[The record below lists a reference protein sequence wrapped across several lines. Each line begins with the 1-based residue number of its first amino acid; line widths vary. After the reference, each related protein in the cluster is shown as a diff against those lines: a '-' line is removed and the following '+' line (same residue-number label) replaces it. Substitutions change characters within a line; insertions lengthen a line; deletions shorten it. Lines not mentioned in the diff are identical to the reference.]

1 MKPLTIYQ
9 ETINLMSEALLA
21 RDADL
26 LGSMFDFPYLVS
38 GLQNHMVF
46 RSLDELR
53 PAFEVFFTGFARR
66 GVTHYERVAREAE
79 YVRPDRIVG
88 WHYSHIIA
96 NGERLA
102 PPRAAGEVLVR
113 RGDRWLVSESNYP
126 VVAAD
131 WPLTE
136 DKIFS
141 DTGFFGKPPGLGG
154 NG

>member
-1 MKPLTIYQ
+1 MNPLTIYQ
-9 ETINLMSEALLA
+9 QVITGMAEALLA
-21 RDADL
+21 RDAGR
-26 LGSMFDFPYLVS
+26 LGAMFDFPYLVS

-53 PAFEVFFTGFARR
+53 PAVEVFFDSFARR
-66 GVTHYERVAREAE
+66 GVTHYERVAREAD

-113 RGDRWLVSESNYP
+113 RDGRWRVSESNYP
-126 VVAAD
+126 VIAAD

-141 DTGFFGKPPGLGG
+141 ETGFFGRPPGLGG
-154 NG
+154 RT

>member
-1 MKPLTIYQ
+1 MAGQ
-9 ETINLMSEALLA
+9 
-21 RDADL
+21 
-26 LGSMFDFPYLVS
+26 
-38 GLQNHMVF
+38 Q
-46 RSLDELR
+46 
-53 PAFEVFFTGFARR
+53 
-66 GVTHYERVAREAE
+66 RVAREAE